1 MTQMRATQILLI
13 CGSLRKGSS
22 NRATLD
28 TAVSVA
34 PLGVMASAYDVMDC
48 LPHFNPDLDGPPLP
62 EPVREL
68 RMAIESAHAVLFC
81 TPEYAGALPGSLKNL
96 LDWTVGGVEI
106 SAKPCG
112 WINISTMP
120 GGAAGAHAELATV
133 LRYTD
138 ARLVEPACVHVPVGR
153 GEIGPDGLIT
163 TPQTREAL
171 TAVLTALAEAAAA
184 R

>member
-1 MTQMRATQILLI
+1 MRVTQILLI
-13 CGSLRKGSS
+13 CGSARQGSS

-28 TAVSVA
+28 TAVAVA
-34 PLGVMASAYDVMDC
+34 PWGVMASIYDVMTS
-48 LPHFNPDLDGPPLP
+48 LPHFNPDLDQPPLP

-68 RMAIESAHAVLFC
+68 RMAIESAHALLFC

-96 LDWTVGGVEI
+96 LDWTVGGTEI
-106 SAKPCG
+106 SAKPTG

-138 ARLVEPACVHVPVGR
+138 ARIVEEACVHLPVGR

-163 TPQTREAL
+163 TQETRAAI
-171 TAVLTALAEAAAA
+171 TAVLAALVAAAEPA
-184 R
+184 